1 MMTSSLSVFSVTM
14 CRRCSTIWNSWDIL
28 LIHISTN
35 NNWRCQGKVG
45 TSPPTPA
52 SGGSSNVRKTY
63 KCAPCDFENTNTAHH
78 YGIKLRFAFKMY
90 EETICKLSPN
100 WICSVIIPTLIWE
113 NKAWSSS
120 WSVSVSGI
128 SVFVEDAALF
138 IKHWLSTM
146 LIWKRPSSTGSSK
159 SLQGDCQCQG
169 ECGDYGWHTVCRS
182 TCRPG
187 SQETVEPGAGEHGG
201 RPRRHLGRPDHA
213 RHHNHWLQK
222 LLESEQI
229 IKVNTSRSNIVQHKW
244 SQIENIG

>member
-14 CRRCSTIWNSWDIL
+14 CQRCSTIWNCWDIL

-35 NNWRCQGKVG
+35 NNWRCQGKVR

-63 KCAPCDFENTNTAHH
+63 KCPPCDFENTNTARH

-169 ECGDYGWHTVCRS
+169 ECWDYGWHTVCRS

-187 SQETVEPGAGEHGG
+187 RGQPGSQETVEPGADDQTTPAITTTDC
-201 RPRRHLGRPDHA
+201 R
-213 RHHNHWLQK
+213 LQK